1 MMGPSEILI
10 LIQRGLFSISFG
22 ICLSSLWLVM
32 KFIHSAG
39 PFVFKGLGTERDR
52 ENICIRLATAGFRY
66 LMLSPC
72 SPWIRLFG
80 EKQLDETFRAAAA
93 DGTPFVIANHNS
105 MVDSL
110 LVRWRSGSSF
120 LFDSEDADFAVHFLF
135 QGYGPHSPV
144 HRLQNALTD

>member
-1 MMGPSEILI
+1 MIGPSEILI
-10 LIQRGLFSISFG
+10 LIQRGLFGISFG

-39 PFVFKGLGTERDR
+39 PFVFKGLGTKRDR

-66 LMLSPC
+66 LMLAPC

-110 LVRWRSGSSF
+110 LVSWRYGAIY
-120 LFDSEDADFAVHFLF
+120 LFDSGDADFSAHFLSS
-135 QGYGPHSPV
+135 GHGPHSPV
-144 HRLQNALTD
+144 YRLQNALAD